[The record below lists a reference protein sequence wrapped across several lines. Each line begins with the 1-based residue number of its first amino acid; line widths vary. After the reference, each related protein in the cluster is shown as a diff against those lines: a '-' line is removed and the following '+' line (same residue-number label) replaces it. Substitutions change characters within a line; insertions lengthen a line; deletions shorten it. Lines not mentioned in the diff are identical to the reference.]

1 MSCILVDWV
10 VSVWCEELTVSVKI
24 AYLSA
29 VGVVYP
35 LFGGRSFSCCWQEPI
50 GLVGRPGQCRESCLF
65 VGVSSLSCYQ

>member
-1 MSCILVDWV
+1 MSCVLVDGV
-10 VSVWCEELTVSVKI
+10 VSVWCGELMVLVNI

-35 LFGGRSFSCCWQEPI
+35 LFGGRSLSCCWQELI